1 MFTQLKVTIAGAILL
16 VVVVIAGLIYWRGS
30 SNATTKNDLRV
41 ARETIKVER
50 EALKVTSQIDLRVN
64 AESIQTANTAQEA
77 TREIEAIRY
86 SEAARARTSGGHGGL
101 SGSDSKVVL
110 SGLGG
115 SSDRAG
121 GSPTLVTVCDDGCT
135 RVLQLAR
142 EARAAAVASS
152 ARLQPA
158 DAGARQR

>member
-1 MFTQLKVTIAGAILL
+1 MPILTNIKAIIAGAIVL
-16 VVVVIAGLIYWRGS
+16 VVLIIAGLIWWRAS

-50 EALKVTSQIDLRVN
+50 ETLKVTSHIDLRVN
-64 AESIQTANTAQEA
+64 AEGIQTANTAQEA
-77 TREIEAIRY
+77 TREIEAIR
-86 SEAARARTSGGHGGL
+86 SSRPPAAEPVEPVEVSGG
-101 SGSDSKVVL
+101 
-110 SGLGG
+110 GLG
-115 SSDRAG
+115 AG
-121 GSPTLVTVCDDGCT
+121 CDSACA

-158 DAGARQR
+158 GTSTR

>member
-1 MFTQLKVTIAGAILL
+1 MFTQLKAIIAGAILL
-16 VVVVIAGLIYWRGS
+16 VVLIIAGLIYWRGS

-64 AESIQTANTAQEA
+64 AEGIQTANTAQEA
-77 TREIEAIRY
+77 TREIEAIRR
-86 SEAARARTSGGHGGL
+86 SVPVRPATPDG
-101 SGSDSKVVL
+101 SGSADCGCAGVYSDSR
-110 SGLGG
+110 
-115 SSDRAG
+115 DAA
-121 GSPTLVTVCDDGCT
+121 

-158 DAGARQR
+158 GTGAR

>member
-1 MFTQLKVTIAGAILL
+1 MFTQLKAIIAGAILL
-16 VVVVIAGLIYWRGS
+16 VVLIIAGLIYWRGS

-64 AESIQTANTAQEA
+64 AEGIQTANTAQEA
-77 TREIEAIRY
+77 TREIDAIRVARD
-86 SEAARARTSGGHGGL
+86 AAQREGTGPVPPVRPQAGE
-101 SGSDSKVVL
+101 VVG
-110 SGLGG
+110 SGL
-115 SSDRAG
+115 DA
-121 GSPTLVTVCDDGCT
+121 DAA

-158 DAGARQR
+158 NAGTR

>member
-1 MFTQLKVTIAGAILL
+1 MFTQLKAIIAGAILL
-16 VVVVIAGLIYWRGS
+16 VVLIIAGLIYWRGS

-50 EALKVTSQIDLRVN
+50 ETLKVTSQIDLRVN
-64 AESIQTANTAQEA
+64 AEGIQTANTAQEA
-77 TREIEAIRY
+77 TREIEVIR
-86 SEAARARTSGGHGGL
+86 SSRPPADASDPARPAQLDADAA
-101 SGSDSKVVL
+101 
-110 SGLGG
+110 
-115 SSDRAG
+115 
-121 GSPTLVTVCDDGCT
+121 

-158 DAGARQR
+158 GPGAR

>member
-1 MFTQLKVTIAGAILL
+1 MPILTNIKAIIAGAILL
-16 VVVVIAGLIYWRGS
+16 VVLIIAGLIYWRGS

-50 EALKVTSQIDLRVN
+50 ETLKVTSQIDLRVN
-64 AESIQTANTAQEA
+64 AEGIQTANTAQEA
-77 TREIEAIRY
+77 TREIEAIR
-86 SEAARARTSGGHGGL
+86 SSRPPADPVDSAHPVQLDADAA
-101 SGSDSKVVL
+101 
-110 SGLGG
+110 
-115 SSDRAG
+115 
-121 GSPTLVTVCDDGCT
+121 

-158 DAGARQR
+158 DASAR

>member
-1 MFTQLKVTIAGAILL
+1 MLTQLKAIIAGAILL
-16 VVVVIAGLIYWRGS
+16 VVLIIAGLIYWRGS

-50 EALKVTSQIDLRVN
+50 EALKVTSHIDLRVN
-64 AESIQTANTAQEA
+64 AEGIQTANTAQEA
-77 TREIEAIRY
+77 TREIEAIRTVRR
-86 SEAARARTSGGHGGL
+86 EAPVGGTAP
-101 SGSDSKVVL
+101 
-110 SGLGG
+110 
-115 SSDRAG
+115 AG
-121 GSPTLVTVCDDGCT
+121 PVPVRELDADAA

-158 DAGARQR
+158 DAGAR

>member
-1 MFTQLKVTIAGAILL
+1 MFTQLKAIIAGAILL
-16 VVVVIAGLIYWRGS
+16 VVLIIAGLIYWRGS

-64 AESIQTANTAQEA
+64 AEGIQTANTAQEA
-77 TREIEAIRY
+77 TREIEAIRR
-86 SEAARARTSGGHGGL
+86 SANPPAVSVEVSG
-101 SGSDSKVVL
+101 
-110 SGLGG
+110 SGLG
-115 SSDRAG
+115 AG
-121 GSPTLVTVCDDGCT
+121 CNSACA

-158 DAGARQR
+158 GAGAR

>member
-1 MFTQLKVTIAGAILL
+1 MPILTNIKAIIAGAILL
-16 VVVVIAGLIYWRGS
+16 VVLIIAGLIYWRGS
-30 SNATTKNDLRV
+30 SNAITKNDLRV

-64 AESIQTANTAQEA
+64 AEGIQTANTAQEA
-77 TREIEAIRY
+77 TREIEAIRQGRPLL
-86 SEAARARTSGGHGGL
+86 ARSATVD
-101 SGSDSKVVL
+101 SDL
-110 SGLGG
+110 LGDRCD
-115 SSDRAG
+115 SDCA
-121 GSPTLVTVCDDGCT
+121 

-158 DAGARQR
+158 DASAR

>member
-1 MFTQLKVTIAGAILL
+1 MFTQLKAIIAGVILL
-16 VVVVIAGLIYWRGS
+16 VVLIIAGLIYWRGS

-64 AESIQTANTAQEA
+64 AEGIQTANTAQEA
-77 TREIEAIRY
+77 TREIEAIRQ
-86 SEAARARTSGGHGGL
+86 SRSGQSGPAREIGIGAADAAVRLDPAD
-101 SGSDSKVVL
+101 SD
-110 SGLGG
+110 
-115 SSDRAG
+115 AA
-121 GSPTLVTVCDDGCT
+121 

-158 DAGARQR
+158 DAGAR

>member
-1 MFTQLKVTIAGAILL
+1 MFTQLKALIAGAILL
-16 VVVVIAGLIYWRGS
+16 VVLIIAGLIYWRGS
-30 SNATTKNDLRV
+30 SHATTKNDLRV

-64 AESIQTANTAQEA
+64 AEGIQTANTAQEA
-77 TREIEAIRY
+77 TREIEAIR
-86 SEAARARTSGGHGGL
+86 AARPVPTEPLVLRDQPGGPAGSG
-101 SGSDSKVVL
+101 D
-110 SGLGG
+110 
-115 SSDRAG
+115 AA
-121 GSPTLVTVCDDGCT
+121 

-158 DAGARQR
+158 DTGAR

>member
-1 MFTQLKVTIAGAILL
+1 MPILTNIKAIIAGAILL
-16 VVVVIAGLIYWRGS
+16 VVLIIAGLIYWRGS
-30 SNATTKNDLRV
+30 SNATTKNDLRI

-64 AESIQTANTAQEA
+64 AEGIQTANTAQEA
-77 TREIEAIRY
+77 TREIEAIRQ
-86 SEAARARTSGGHGGL
+86 SVILVPERAADRATD
-101 SGSDSKVVL
+101 SGS
-110 SGLGG
+110 G
-115 SSDRAG
+115 
-121 GSPTLVTVCDDGCT
+121 CDDRCA

-158 DAGARQR
+158 GASAR